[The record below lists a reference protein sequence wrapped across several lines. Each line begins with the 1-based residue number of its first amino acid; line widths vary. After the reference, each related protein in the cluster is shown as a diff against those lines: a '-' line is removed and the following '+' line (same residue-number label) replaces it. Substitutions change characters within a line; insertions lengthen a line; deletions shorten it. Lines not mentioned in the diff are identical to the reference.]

1 MIRQIDIRSFQSL
14 GKVSLQLG
22 RFTVITGRTGAGKS
36 GLIRAIYTLAF
47 NARGTDYITRG
58 EKSCTV
64 SMFGDEIELTG
75 MDDDLW
81 FAAIQRGGKDQYQ
94 LGKAGTKQ
102 RVFTKLQGKVPEP
115 VSDTLRLGEINFA
128 TQWDHPYL
136 LDATGGDVARVLG
149 KLTNVTVLFKA
160 AQEANRRRLAVMGEL
175 KTRESDLAVL
185 EGQKAQYSTL
195 GLEHLSV
202 VSAEVSLAK
211 LTELSQRRA
220 RLDWVTTMVARALAT
235 LDSLKPVP
243 EPPSLEKLDTLMA
256 RRERLRYLTGQR
268 DNAETRLQLDRTQET
283 ITAGTEATCRQEL
296 DDYVSQW
303 AVCPTCG
310 QPVAKD
316 LEEKTNGI
324 TA

>member
-1 MIRQIDIRSFQSL
+1 MIRRIDIRSFQSL
-14 GKVSLQLG
+14 GNVSLELG
-22 RFTVITGRTGAGKS
+22 PFTVITGRTGAGKS
-36 GLIRAIYTLAF
+36 GLIRAVYTLAF

-94 LGKAGTKQ
+94 LGMAGAKQ

-128 TQWDHPYL
+128 TQWDRPYL
-136 LDATGGDVARVLG
+136 LDTTGGDVARVLG
-149 KLTNVTVLFKA
+149 KLTNVTVLFRA

-175 KTRESDLAVL
+175 KTREADLAQL
-185 EGQKAQYSTL
+185 EEQLGQYSTL

-202 VSAEVSLAK
+202 VSAEEALA
-211 LTELSQRRA
+211 ELIELQQRRD
-220 RLDWVTTMVARALAT
+220 RLDYVTSHVARALAW
-235 LDSLKPVP
+235 LDSLQPVP
-243 EPPSLEKLDTLMA
+243 EPPSLETLDALMA
-256 RRERLRYLTGQR
+256 RRDRLRQLTYLRNSAQSTLEAIWQQEG
-268 DNAETRLQLDRTQET
+268 NTVAE
-283 ITAGTEATCRQEL
+283 EASCRQEL

-303 AVCPTCG
+303 DVCPTCG
-310 QPVAKD
+310 QPVQ
-316 LEEKTNGI
+316 KT
-324 TA
+324 